1 MPNEIT
7 TMDTVHALFVRAFPK
22 QLTMKMLESQ
32 NVAVYIKDE
41 ARNVFYELSDL
52 RSIQD
57 RALLKVYHKDPAHI
71 SLNHSSG
78 AVNGDV
84 RMQREMVHTKDAPPS
99 FRHHGSL
106 PHGPPSSPPIT
117 QSMPPSPSR
126 IPYNGGRTIPMPGSA
141 TVPRDRLSNMPPS
154 RSISP
159 SPSAILER
167 RDVKPDEDLSGKNV
181 ALFRNEGLYADPYM
195 YLDGRM
201 SIASSSTGIP
211 GDVPDHIL
219 YHRPSL
225 RSSNAFPGTN
235 VQADMTE
242 QSLYRIKPRKY
253 SDSYIPSVVSKTP
266 PPSPQKI
273 SEMRIMDIHGQSSH
287 MSHPVHLDRSSS
299 VRSSLRKDSGT
310 SIAMETA
317 AIKARSAAS
326 SPSVSDVVPFSADK
340 QMPGYGSTSATPND
354 PETRERMKAMEKQI
368 ASLTGLVQSA
378 LFKGGN
384 NAKEVPGEKIK
395 ATSLSCSSEAQGAAT
410 ATALKS
416 SGITLDSSSVV
427 QPSTSCQQQIQ
438 NNVFDLRRNIF
449 DLRQQ
454 LQHLRQSQLENQET
468 LRAMFKK
475 AESEIN
481 GRVIEAMKRAEDPL
495 QRQRI
500 LVEEERQKYLVDEE
514 KIVQQLCG
522 LEKSIDGLSKD
533 ASSAQQTITLKDVEE
548 GAVALRQVGECLA
561 GLKAEFP
568 TLQNKMRAVLRVEVE
583 AVKFLKEEPH
593 KLESLLKRVKSMTEV
608 LTDLRR
614 LVTEDLLR
622 GTESIHSSQKSITE
636 TVTTVSESEMSKD
649 SPLQVQEYTNFVQAT
664 MPQSP
669 PGSLHEV
676 QNSLVKSESHMV
688 VHQVQ
693 SSPVQIHQS
702 HHSSALLYP
711 TQGPLITAKQSQNAP
726 VTVQQV
732 QSSPAVTKRSQESTD
747 GIPQIQSAP
756 SHQFQSSTS
765 TTQVSSGQNLFI
777 DEIHAASTKKG
788 IHRKMTI
795 EAAEREWEEKRQNM
809 NQYDEKEFE
818 RLLEEAQANMMKGIP
833 SLEVEPEQKPTAK
846 PEDADGI
853 KQPEE
858 ILLPELG
865 NEKPMKSPPPPPPPR
880 RFYPPGSGLTT
891 TRSGEV
897 IFTARREGNLV
908 TPEDNSSAPLKS
920 PKNPVEV
927 KELALASASTSA
939 PVEAS
944 AVKEDEDEGDRIM
957 AELQAFQKC
966 SVMDVSSKTVVEQPK
981 VEIQAKDVRSTAL
994 LSAKEKKRSGIVGE
1008 QAISTENEDQVLLD
1022 STMIPYDAPMTS
1034 NIFVFHNVHSQ
1045 IELLP
1050 HNDTCVPSV
1059 YTKDASKYLEDEE
1072 TSVPDKTPVV
1082 HQPVVKEPDFSPE
1095 REYMPAIEKNEPDIE
1110 FKTGSGLKH
1119 FISPCGVDSSV
1130 HVNISTYEEV
1140 VGQSILSPV
1149 MRTHVTVPV
1158 VQQST
1163 TILSQ
1168 HDSVSNKFGRQEWE
1182 MPSADSSYRKESYN
1196 QQVIL
1201 RPKNKPTV
1209 RYLEDVDSSS
1219 SSGEDSPSS
1228 DNIAFM
1234 ITNTEVQALNS
1245 GEVIDLVN
1253 KKGEDIQTLNVD
1265 ANREMTAGPSGYLEA
1280 GSEDSVL
1287 FTDKKPVIIIF
1298 DEPMDIRS
1306 AYKRLS
1312 TVFEECD
1319 EDLERMMAEERID
1332 EENEVAEHSNDTKTL
1347 SESVTDNDELHSNR
1361 ISSTLDLANNS
1372 VCNKSSGH
1380 GHDIQLGST
1389 EINAPKE
1396 DKSDPIESDDSKS
1409 DCAESLLTNK
1419 TDNKKKFKF
1428 KFPKKHLAALTQA
1441 IKTGTKTGKKTLQV
1455 VVYEDEEELDGTV
1468 KQHKEAKRFEI
1479 IQSNCKDETSTKT
1492 MQSNQ
1497 HNSTDAMS
1505 NSFRTDQI
1513 RKNTYKTLDSL
1524 EQTIKQLETTISEM
1538 SPKIAEQEEDHKTC
1552 PSQSCELSQGAMSW
1566 NETKSTEQLLLS
1578 SAKAPQNTKTKP
1590 PLLPK
1595 ISTKASESQSS
1606 HLMSPSSRMPVS
1618 VGSKLRHQQGTTE
1631 KVTKQKLQD
1640 PQRQFRQANGS
1651 AKKAGGES
1659 KVTSPTL
1666 PASKIPALSS
1676 SSGKSSS
1683 VPGPSNDN
1691 TNHLNTSSKY
1701 PSPSTNSVTPTAGR
1715 NVQIPSVSHI
1725 PSTSNGSLKLHAQN
1739 SALTGRGHPP
1749 SFPLHAPNGR
1759 PSPSSS
1765 SSSTSPVSPTSLTQG
1780 AKSIRTIH
1788 TASFASYKQQNVNQ
1802 SKFTMA
1808 TLKET
1813 A

>member
-1 MPNEIT
+1 
-7 TMDTVHALFVRAFPK
+7 
-22 QLTMKMLESQ
+22 
-32 NVAVYIKDE
+32 
-41 ARNVFYELSDL
+41 
-52 RSIQD
+52 
-57 RALLKVYHKDPAHI
+57 
-71 SLNHSSG
+71 
-78 AVNGDV
+78 
-84 RMQREMVHTKDAPPS
+84 MQREMVHTKDAPPS

-994 LSAKEKKRSGIVGE
+994 LSAKEKKQRSGIVGE

>member
-994 LSAKEKKRSGIVGE
+994 LSAKEKKQRSGIVGE

-1595 ISTKASESQSS
+1595 ISTKSS